1 MLGKPETQ
9 KFMGANQMLNRL
21 AEQVGSRQKAVDILK
36 ARGHLEADGKT
47 WTAAGAK
54 RNAMTA
60 EERAKDRASKESGKP
75 ASDFK
80 YNPRTNRASGT
91 GR

>member
-1 MLGKPETQ
+1 VTKPETQ
-9 KFMGANQMLNRL
+9 KFMGANQMLDRL
-21 AEQVGSRQKAVDILK
+21 TAQVGDRQKAIDILK

-47 WTAAGAK
+47 WTAAGAA

-60 EERAKDRASKESGKP
+60 EERAKDRAATASGKP
-75 ASDFK
+75 ASSFK
-80 YNPRTNRASGT
+80 YSARTNRASGT